1 MMLAGAGTED
11 GGWSWVIWWRRAV
24 GAVADSQAPGE
35 SGFEDWGRDEF
46 AFLAGHGFVV
56 DRVTRH
62 TIQWRKSGRT
72 IELSRDWRD
81 GQLDLRFV
89 CGTGPSDRRAFG
101 LHEALQV
108 VATEAWPSHGWQAW
122 RQPTTRKYIAELAA
136 LVRAHLAAFL
146 SNGAELWHRAGD
158 LARGQALAYGTGSR
172 AAQLRRQ
179 ADEARQA
186 GDWPAVI
193 DRYEQ
198 LQAMGVPLKE
208 SEVMRLQYARKHS

>member
-24 GAVADSQAPGE
+24 GAVADSEAPGE

-81 GQLDLRFV
+81 GVLDLRFV

-108 VATEAWPSHGWQAW
+108 VAPEAWPSHGWQAW

-136 LVRAHLAAFL
+136 LVRAHAADHGYDRPAGYWSGPGRTWLASLDLPPA
-146 SNGAELWHRAGD
+146 SRRVIGDD
-158 LARGQALAYGTGSR
+158 LALIDALAGPI
-172 AAQLRRQ
+172 AAL
-179 ADEARQA
+179 DE
-186 GDWPAVI
+186 
-193 DRYEQ
+193 
-198 LQAMGVPLKE
+198 
-208 SEVMRLQYARKHS
+208 